1 VEKLYCLGDP
11 FTMTKKI
18 LLILLNLFIIACIAL
33 VAIAPIIPAVI
44 AANVVNA
51 TGCQLD
57 EGSIHPCLI
66 NGVDYGETLYTM
78 GMMPWFVFFSVPLA
92 VGLFIVYVIIVVIIF
107 LIRVFKKPREEA
119 HEPA

>member
-1 VEKLYCLGDP
+1 
-11 FTMTKKI
+11 MAKKI
-18 LLILLNLFIIACIAL
+18 LLILLNIAIIGCIVL

-51 TGCQLD
+51 AGCRLD

-66 NGVDYGETLYTM
+66 NGVDYGDTLYTM

-92 VGLFIVYVIIVVIIF
+92 VGLFVVYLVIVGIIL
-107 LIRVFKKPREEA
+107 LIRIFRKPKNEVLESV
-119 HEPA
+119 